1 MNIFGR
7 VTFVL
12 LGEAVPPWYDRLVGT
27 IVGSVRRTGRDQR
40 RPEIGVHAMSISFNC
55 VCGKPLR
62 SKEDMAG
69 RKTKCP
75 HCGAILTIPGTCV
88 KVTTTA
94 ALAAKA
100 ESLNPAHPDAV
111 RVEGLDWSSPEVPAV
126 AISSESVLTP
136 GDDLIRRLDPPRPDD
151 GSKQY
156 KVLGQRDHSA
166 SGKINLASMEAT
178 LNEHAHHGWVM
189 KTAFVVNVPGHSG
202 SHDEVVLILER

>member
-1 MNIFGR
+1 
-7 VTFVL
+7 
-12 LGEAVPPWYDRLVGT
+12 
-27 IVGSVRRTGRDQR
+27 
-40 RPEIGVHAMSISFNC
+40 MSISFNC

-62 SKEDMAG
+62 SKEEMAG

-88 KVTTTA
+88 KVATTA

-126 AISSESVLTP
+126 AISSESVLAP

-151 GSKQY
+151 GSEAVQSARPAGPQC
-156 KVLGQRDHSA
+156 LGEDQPGEHGGHAQRTRASRMDHEDRIRGQA
-166 SGKINLASMEAT
+166 FRGTRAAT
-178 LNEHAHHGWVM
+178 TRW
-189 KTAFVVNVPGHSG
+189 S
-202 SHDEVVLILER
+202 